1 MGSVT
6 GAGVAEI
13 SNQMEYDDE
22 VAHEAVEKYTTL
34 LGDMMSDLGV

>member
-22 VAHEAVEKYTTL
+22 VAFATQSASSH
-34 LGDMMSDLGV
+34 DQPRS